1 MYQYTY
7 KNHFKFGYQKNNNEY
22 FFSERQ
28 SPNDVFIAT
37 YGAYEDR
44 DLTWRQANQ
53 KAAQLIYANK
63 ISDLWLL
70 LSGGMDSEIC
80 LRSFLDQ
87 KLTLKTV
94 SLVYK
99 GQQNIEESD
108 FIKKLISEYSLK
120 HEYVEI
126 NLETFLHSKDF
137 LDTVDFV
144 KCVSPIIGCH
154 LWLANQ
160 LPGTPIIA
168 QGEVHLKKTTTDD
181 YVSGV
186 SAYLPSP
193 WYLVESERLCSIY
206 MNFIK
211 RGKPAIPGFFQY
223 LPEQTYSFLTKN
235 PYLEKLVS
243 NQIVGK
249 LGTRTSKN
257 IMSRQFYPEI
267 EMRTKYDG
275 WENMQKLHDKYRNL
289 LAHRFP
295 NSDNYY
301 RINLDQLIMQLGQK
315 NDI

>member
-1 MYQYTY
+1 MYEYTY
-7 KNHFKFGYQKNNNEY
+7 KNHFKFGYQLNSIEC

-28 SPNDVFIAT
+28 SPKDVFIAS
-37 YGAYEDR
+37 YGSCVDKN
-44 DLTWRQANQ
+44 LTWKEANL
-53 KAAQLIYANK
+53 KAARLIHERK
-63 ISDLWLL
+63 DGDIWLL

-87 KLTLKTV
+87 KLPIRTV

-99 GQQNIEESD
+99 NQQNHEELF
-108 FIKKLISEYSLK
+108 FIKKIISEYSLK
-120 HEYVEI
+120 HEYIEI
-126 NLETFLHSKDF
+126 NLESFLESKEF

-144 KCVSPIIGCH
+144 KCVSPIVGCH

-168 QGEVHLKKTTTDD
+168 QGEVHLKKTMSDG
-181 YVSGV
+181 YVPGV
-186 SAYLPSP
+186 SPYLPSS
-193 WYLVESERLCSIY
+193 WSLVESERLCSIY

-211 RGKPAIPGFFQY
+211 RARPAIPGFFQY

-257 IMSRQFYPEI
+257 IMLHQFYPEI

-275 WENMQKLHDKYRNL
+275 WENMRSLHDRYRDF
-289 LAHRFP
+289 LAQRFL

-301 RINLDQLIMQLGQK
+301 RINLDQLIAQLGKK